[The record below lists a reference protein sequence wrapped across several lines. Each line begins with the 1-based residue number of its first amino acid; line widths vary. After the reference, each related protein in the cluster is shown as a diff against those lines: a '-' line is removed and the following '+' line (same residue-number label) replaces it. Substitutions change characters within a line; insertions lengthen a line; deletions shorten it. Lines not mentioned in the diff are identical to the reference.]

1 MKEFK
6 YELLAKSKTTNAVF
20 SVLTNDRT
28 EAQQKAKSAAA
39 KGFPVLVIGRDGN
52 NKQAVTYGPKTDWN
66 EFRRI
71 VEVTFGGKND
81 SFTYVCSELWEIGDA
96 RFVKT
101 PKGIRQAVIK
111 TDARLV
117 HVSAVV
123 EIEHKIG
130 YALKKF
136 EDVIA

>member
-39 KGFPVLVIGRDGN
+39 KGFPVLVIGHDEN
-52 NKQAVTYGPKTDWN
+52 KKQAVTYGPQADWKQ
-66 EFRRI
+66 FRRI
-71 VEVTFGGKND
+71 VEVTFGGKD
-81 SFTYVCSELWEIGDA
+81 DCFTYTCDDLWEVGDA

-101 PKGIRQAVIK
+101 PKGIRMAVVK

-123 EIEHKIG
+123 EIERRIG
-130 YALKKF
+130 YSLKKF